1 MSLVIASLGLLLAAG
16 EERGWI
22 AGVQT
27 LARGRAEPSGSGR
40 PESGIG
46 GVGEIE
52 LAGRLG
58 LFAKSTAGSASLTYV
73 PQLLLRAG
81 LDGAAAG
88 GNDSTQQGGRLDLG
102 VSLAPSTRLASRTT
116 CDWGLTDFSPLA
128 SQGYPVQG
136 TTPVQTGPGPTP
148 IPGGGLLPAQRFAHT
163 LSVGTGLGLEHSFFR
178 GLQLRLGADFQRSG
192 GVGHDA
198 VQVLPIQTLEQATGV
213 LSWTVNH
220 ANAGYLR
227 TSVSEA
233 RFSTGRSAILSGV
246 QLGWSLLAFRELR
259 LEGGAGTSIARSSV
273 EGGVRMH
280 ENYLN
285 GALRVR
291 WDSGRRLGASVGASY
306 APGIDRVSG
315 LPFQGVS
322 ADATLEASFRRLR
335 LLATG
340 ARGRV
345 ISGAAAGTQ
354 NFRLEARASW
364 KVSSAW
370 SAESSL
376 GAAKTNQAVIAGW
389 QYQLAV
395 GLRWAGGGRL

>member
-1 MSLVIASLGLLLAAG
+1 MSVVIASLGLLLATG

-22 AGVQT
+22 AGVQM
-27 LARGRAEPSGSGR
+27 LARGRAEPSVSGL
-40 PESGIG
+40 PESQIE

-58 LFAKSTAGSASLTYV
+58 LFAKSTANAASLTYV
-73 PQLLLRAG
+73 PQLLLRVG
-81 LDGAAAG
+81 LAGAAAG
-88 GNDSTQQGGRLDLG
+88 ASDSTQQGGRLDLS
-102 VSLAPSTRLASRTT
+102 VSLAPSTRLTSRTT
-116 CDWGLTDFSPLA
+116 FDWGLTDFSLLA

-136 TTPVQTGPGPTP
+136 TSLDQPGPGPTP

-163 LSVGTGLGLEHSFFR
+163 LTVGTGLGLEHSFFR
-178 GLQLRLGADFQRSG
+178 GLQLDLGADFRRSG

-198 VQVLPIQTLEQATGV
+198 VQVLPIQTNEQATGV
-213 LSWTVNH
+213 LRWTVNR
-220 ANAGYLR
+220 ANVASLR
-227 TSVSEA
+227 TSVSQA
-233 RFSTGRSAILSGV
+233 RFSIGRSAIFSGL
-246 QLGWSLLAFRELR
+246 QLAWSFRASREL
-259 LEGGAGTSIARSSV
+259 LLDADVGTTIARTSTD
-273 EGGVRMH
+273 GVVTH
-280 ENYLN
+280 EKYLN
-285 GALRVR
+285 GGLKVR
-291 WDSGRRLGASVGASY
+291 WDSGRTLAASVGASY

-315 LPFQGVS
+315 LPFQSVS

-354 NFRLEARASW
+354 YFRLEARASW
-364 KVSSAW
+364 KISPAW

-389 QYQLAV
+389 QYQLAA